1 MIAIVL
7 TAVIIVTAQA
17 NCDLCSCTGG
27 IVVCCGSTIATW
39 VDFEQTSFITELTY
53 DRTLISTLPLLGENE
68 YSNLKSVSFY
78 NNYQLSCDEIITFQ
92 WNHHDII
99 TITDQVCAT
108 STEFGEA
115 GSTTAVPPSVSS
127 TSVTAVATPIGTSA
141 APSSTTAV
149 VVTPIGTS
157 AVPSSTRATNRP
169 DHTPNTV
176 AILASIAGLFVAL
189 TVMLAII
196 YIKMKYFTPHVPRL
210 PRLPIY
216 TGENNTSF
224 TNERFDLSESEV

>member
-1 MIAIVL
+1 MTAAIIA
-7 TAVIIVTAQA
+7 TAQA

-27 IVVCCGSTIATW
+27 IVVCYGSTIATW

-68 YSNLKSVSFY
+68 YSNLKTVSFY
-78 NNYQLSCDEIITFQ
+78 NNYQLSCDEILKFQ
-92 WNHHDII
+92 WNHHNII

-115 GSTTAVPPSVSS
+115 DITTDVPLSVSR

-141 APSSTTAV
+141 APSSTTTV

-157 AVPSSTRATNRP
+157 AAPSSTRAASKP

-189 TVMLAII
+189 TVILAII
-196 YIKMKYFTPHVPRL
+196 YIKMKYFTPHNHVPR
-210 PRLPIY
+210 RPIY
-216 TGENNTSF
+216 TGRNNISF
-224 TNERFDLSESEV
+224 INEAFNLSESEVWCIR